1 MGETEAE
8 RAGELGSVLLE
19 VLRLLN
25 KSEAEGSSVEGLEHG
40 ELLSLLRRGS
50 HPEATGEELDRA
62 LETLLANR
70 MVSELDDREFAW
82 DRGRTVGRRF
92 ALALPGKEYL
102 LNRVETAGRI
112 Y

>member
-1 MGETEAE
+1 
-8 RAGELGSVLLE
+8 
-19 VLRLLN
+19 
-25 KSEAEGSSVEGLEHG
+25 
-40 ELLSLLRRGS
+40 
-50 HPEATGEELDRA
+50 
-62 LETLLANR
+62 